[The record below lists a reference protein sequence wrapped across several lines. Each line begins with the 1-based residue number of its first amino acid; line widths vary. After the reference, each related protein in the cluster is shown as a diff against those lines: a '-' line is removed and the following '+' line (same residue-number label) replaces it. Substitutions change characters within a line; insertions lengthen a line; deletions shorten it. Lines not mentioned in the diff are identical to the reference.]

1 MFWYIFQTPIK
12 DVKHVVKKY
21 IQENIKEKIV
31 EIIYILLYSF
41 ILYVCLESI
50 KYKNVLYVIYLIF
63 NIGAYQYILVSILI
77 VFSFLLFIRS
87 ISKNLTMSHASLGK
101 PFNREIRA

>member
-50 KYKNVLYVIYLIF
+50 KLGKCYNLITDKFDDDVINPCYTDIEILRASASIIGLLI
-63 NIGAYQYILVSILI
+63 NSNQYISIQPDNEL
-77 VFSFLLFIRS
+77 
-87 ISKNLTMSHASLGK
+87 
-101 PFNREIRA
+101 